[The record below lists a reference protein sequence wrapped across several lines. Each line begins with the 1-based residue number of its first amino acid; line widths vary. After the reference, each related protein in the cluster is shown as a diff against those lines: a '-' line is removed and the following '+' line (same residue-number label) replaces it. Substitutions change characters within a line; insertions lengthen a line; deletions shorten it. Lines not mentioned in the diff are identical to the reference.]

1 MPNVRNPGG
10 VIHYGGAAVFTMRS
24 ADGWVYTVYVGE
36 RPGRKFGTH
45 CYRTAPDNTRSEWVE
60 LPEFTEGRVG
70 VTVEADGV
78 YLSWP
83 INRDRD
89 VTRVKLPGFILP
101 GYPSSGQSSPAP
113 TNPIPT
119 QPVPTQPVDVVD
131 EGARQYTTAVKKE
144 LIAELDRLKARVA
157 ALEQKPSGGGVTEQQ
172 VRDIAWQLA
181 ADRIYAEL
189 NGYNNPIKNVLE
201 TIIRRII
208 KSG

>member
-1 MPNVRNPGG
+1 MPTVRNPGG
-10 VIHYGGAAVFTMRS
+10 LVHYGGAAVFSMRS
-24 ADGWVYTVYVGE
+24 ADGWLYTVFVGE
-36 RPGRKFGTH
+36 RNGKKFGTY
-45 CYRTAPDNTRSEWVE
+45 CYKTAPDNSRAEWVE
-60 LPEFTEGRVG
+60 LPEFTEGRAG

-78 YLSWP
+78 YLTWP
-83 INRDRD
+83 VNKDREA
-89 VTRVKLPGFILP
+89 TRVKLPGFIVP

-113 TNPIPT
+113 TNPVPT
-119 QPVPTQPVDVVD
+119 QPNPTQPVDLVD
-131 EGARQYTTAVKKE
+131 EEARQYTTAVKKE
-144 LIAELDRLKARVA
+144 LIAELDKLKARVA